1 MKSSAS
7 KLSRSK
13 QTLPHGLAT
22 LLENGDRVPLP
33 LRAIDVRFEV
43 VGDCVQV
50 CLQQEFE
57 LEAPNP
63 VDVVYAFPLPSDA
76 AVHQCVMTIG
86 DRRVEA
92 RVKPAAEARVSYDE
106 ARRGGNRAAL
116 VEGLRDNLFELSLG
130 NAQPGDAIRI
140 DFSYALPLA
149 GHGSTRELRIPVCPG
164 SRYVPGKVVGGDGGT
179 DLVPDAGRLA
189 RARIDAGHR
198 DAAVFYCAGRLDGA
212 SGLESP
218 SHEIE
223 QVNSGGI
230 VAVMLSGDVECP
242 DRDFVLTWTMA
253 AAATALMSPGDPVH
267 VLCSLTGAGAPEKEP
282 EGRDILFLLDSSGS
296 MKWANWFGLLE
307 AMELAL
313 GLLRPS
319 DRFSIKLFDEM
330 LRDRSDGWR
339 TPDAATLNEVLDRLH
354 ANHPSGGTKFTEA
367 FSAVVAEAAHRRRPV
382 IVLVTDGQFGDEDR
396 ATRIARDGG
405 VEVHTFG
412 IDSNVNEGVL
422 RKIARRT
429 HGTSSLA
436 SPGQDLAEK
445 VRYLM
450 ESLLAPSI
458 HRIRPVGDWKLVGCP
473 PSLRN
478 GQSALVAFRQQG
490 GTGIPQSIEVDLER
504 SDGSTVRQSF
514 PVTPMQG
521 PAASVLASKFEVE
534 ALIDEGFD
542 AEAVELA
549 CRRNIL
555 APGASFVAVDEFESV
570 VVARGSIEQA
580 NLVPGTPD
588 VLSVRN
594 GDVAGSKKVPDKAKP
609 KAPKAGKNSSLPA
622 KAKPSRKPAREVA
635 CSRRPSPKCAPPD
648 VRRTLPDH
656 QAELAA
662 LADRICCFEPV
673 SWKRLFE
680 ETLLP
685 WAASNSLFEDR
696 LLKSMQDLARIR
708 SGPSVRSC
716 ALAILSSLIQ
726 TPMWLGQRDP
736 LEAFIEQHRAL
747 LKNLTP

>member
-1 MKSSAS
+1 MKKSAA
-7 KLSRSK
+7 KVSRSK
-13 QTLPHGLAT
+13 GFLPPGLAA
-22 LLENGDRVPLP
+22 LLEKGGRVPLP
-33 LRAIDVRFEV
+33 LRAVDVRFEIA
-43 VGDCVQV
+43 GDCAQV

-57 LEAPNP
+57 HDGPNA

-92 RVKPAAEARVSYDE
+92 RVKPAAEARASYDN
-106 ARRGGNRAAL
+106 ARRGGKRAAL

-130 NAQPGDAIRI
+130 NVQPGDAIRI
-140 DFSYALPLA
+140 DFSYALPLG

-164 SRYVPGKVVGGDGGT
+164 SRHVPGKALGGDGGT

-189 RARIDAGHR
+189 RARIDAGHSA
-198 DAAVFYCAGRLDGA
+198 AAVFYCAGRLEGA

-218 SHEIE
+218 SHEID

-230 VAVMLSGDVECP
+230 IAVMLSGDVECP
-242 DRDFVLTWTMA
+242 DRDFVLTWTTA
-253 AAATALMSPGDPVH
+253 AATTALMSPGDPEH
-267 VLCSLTGAGAPEKEP
+267 VLCSLTASEAAEKEP
-282 EGRDILFLLDSSGS
+282 EGREILFLLDSSGS
-296 MKWANWFGLLE
+296 MKWGNWIGLRE

-313 GLLRPS
+313 GMLRPS

-339 TPDAATLNEVLDRLH
+339 TADAATRNEVLDRLRSH
-354 ANHPSGGTKFTEA
+354 HPSGGTKFTEA
-367 FSAVVAEAAHRRRPV
+367 FSTVVEEAAHRRRPV
-382 IVLVTDGQFGDEDR
+382 IVLITDGRFADEDR

-458 HRIRPVGDWKLVGCP
+458 HRIRPVGEWKLLGCP
-473 PSLRN
+473 PALRN
-478 GQSALVAFRQQG
+478 GQSALVAFRHQG

-514 PVTPMQG
+514 PVRSMQG

-534 ALIDEGFD
+534 ALIDEGFE

-555 APGASFVAVDEFESV
+555 APGASFVAVDELENV
-570 VVARGSIEQA
+570 VGATGCIEQA

-588 VLSVRN
+588 VFAVR
-594 GDVAGSKKVPDKAKP
+594 DAEVAGLKKAPDKAKP
-609 KAPKAGKNSSLPA
+609 KAPKAVKNSSFPA

-716 ALAILSSLIQ
+716 ALDILSSLIQ
-726 TPMWLGQRDP
+726 SPMWLGQRDP
-736 LEAFIEQHRAL
+736 LDAFIEQHRAL
-747 LKNLTP
+747 LQNLSP